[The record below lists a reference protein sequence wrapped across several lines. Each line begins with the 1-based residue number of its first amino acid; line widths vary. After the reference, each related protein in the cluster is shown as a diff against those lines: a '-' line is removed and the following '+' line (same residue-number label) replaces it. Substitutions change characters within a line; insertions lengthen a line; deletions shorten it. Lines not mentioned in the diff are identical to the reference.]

1 MEYILKK
8 AIFSSINQ
16 SLGRFLDK
24 IGQKSLVFSSPT
36 GVTCCDR
43 SVFIQSSEGIVQSP
57 PKISVIFTKS

>member
-43 SVFIQSSEGIVQSP
+43 SVFIQIP